1 MSPLGLRAALHQL
14 RFGRDH
20 GIADCFRNEFD
31 LTQKLLAA
39 PDFTE
44 GATALLVDRRPPI
57 WSPSSLAGLSEDT
70 MRERFYMPQ
79 APLQIAL
86 LNTVNFV
93 AYPNQR
99 EQASGVEGNLR
110 GHM

>member
-1 MSPLGLRAALHQL
+1 MVLQVTLHQL

-31 LTQKLLAA
+31 LTQKLLIA

-57 WSPSSLAGLSEDT
+57 WSPSSLAGLSEDI
-70 MRERFYMPQ
+70 MRERFYATK
-79 APLQIAL
+79 APLQMTL
-86 LNTVNFV
+86 LNTVNFI

-99 EQASGVEGNLR
+99 GQASGAEGNLR
-110 GHM
+110 GNM